1 MMRPRVGAP
10 PRRDARTY
18 RKGLT
23 AETVAALLLMAK
35 GYRILAR
42 RYRSPVGEIDLIAR
56 RGGRVV
62 FVEVKSRATREDA
75 AWSVTPRQQQRIA
88 RAAEAWRQ
96 RHPRLAGHEVSFDVV
111 LVSRRA
117 LPRHV
122 SDAFR
127 V

>member
-1 MMRPRVGAP
+1 MMRPRVAAP

-18 RKGLT
+18 RKGLM
-23 AETVAALLLMAK
+23 AEAVAALLLMAK

-42 RYRSPVGEIDLIAR
+42 RFRSPVGEIDLVAR
-56 RGGRVV
+56 RGRRIV
-62 FVEVKSRATREDA
+62 FVEVKSRASMDAA

-96 RHPRLAGHEVSFDVV
+96 RNPRLADRDISFDVV
-111 LVSRRA
+111 LVSPRA
-117 LPRHV
+117 LPRHL